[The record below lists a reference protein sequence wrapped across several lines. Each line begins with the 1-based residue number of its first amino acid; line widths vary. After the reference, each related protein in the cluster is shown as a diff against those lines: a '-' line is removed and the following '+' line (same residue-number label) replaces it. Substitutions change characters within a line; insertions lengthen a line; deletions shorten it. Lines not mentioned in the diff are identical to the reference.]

1 VESALED
8 IIAPD
13 HIHGTLLEYDDAGCI
28 VGLVRVNAGYGKVAV
43 LDDLQAKLQIGA
55 DRIVYIGDGSSDI
68 HVMLHLNQRE
78 GFTVAVS
85 EARNITQIAKRTV
98 LSDDALSVLVPVLE
112 EIVGWGRSQ
121 NRGLFEAQGLVI
133 QDWDKAQADWLTI
146 RSTQPAQDAKPE
158 EATPSSVN
166 S

>member
-1 VESALED
+1 
-8 IIAPD
+8 
-13 HIHGTLLEYDDAGCI
+13 
-28 VGLVRVNAGYGKVAV
+28 
-43 LDDLQAKLQIGA
+43 
-55 DRIVYIGDGSSDI
+55 
-68 HVMLHLNQRE
+68 MLHLNQRE

-98 LSDDALSVLVPVLE
+98 LGDDALSVLVPILE

-121 NRGLFEAQGLVI
+121 IRALFEAQGLVI

-146 RSTQPAQDAKPE
+146 RSTQPAQDAEPE
-158 EATPSSVN
+158 EATPSWVN

>member
-1 VESALED
+1 
-8 IIAPD
+8 
-13 HIHGTLLEYDDAGCI
+13 
-28 VGLVRVNAGYGKVAV
+28 
-43 LDDLQAKLQIGA
+43 
-55 DRIVYIGDGSSDI
+55 
-68 HVMLHLNQRE
+68 
-78 GFTVAVS
+78 
-85 EARNITQIAKRTV
+85 V

-112 EIVGWGRSQ
+112 EIVGWGRPQ
-121 NRGLFEAQGLVI
+121 IRGLFEAQGLVI